1 MKLTVNGESHELF
14 VDEETPLL
22 DVLRNDLGLYGAKR
36 GCAQEQC
43 YACCVLV
50 DGRTQPSCQ
59 LPVGHVED
67 LPITTVESLADLR
80 DFFLAEQVGQCGF
93 CISGMMVAAEGLLR
107 QVRYP
112 NDAQIREALDTNV
125 CRCGVYDRVRRAIR
139 FRIGDPEDPIC
150 ELRTQEP
157 LDPEFPTPPA
167 ASPSFRDNPQ
177 LDTWI
182 QIDETDTISVRTG
195 KSEIGQG
202 IRTAI
207 AHIAATQLGVD
218 DDRIVALAANTDASP
233 NEGTTSGSL
242 SVQNSGEGMA
252 AAAAHARAIMISK
265 ASDELGVPVESLV
278 VANGTITDPA
288 TGRETTYWQLHGGVP
303 FKIEV
308 DPTVPRIVDDIRS
321 EGANTRIDLADKMSG
336 VATYVHDFRDETT
349 VHGRVLRPPHYE
361 ARLHSLDTSTVEAM
375 PGVVS
380 VVRNGSFVGVVAER
394 EQQAED
400 AIDALRALADWAGAS
415 TIPTEPEDLLAMPLI
430 TYDVVDGTNV
440 DYEAPSP
447 SRRDDG
453 SFDLTAS
460 YKKQFTMH
468 GSLGP
473 SAAVAHFDGD
483 ELKILSPTQGVY
495 PLRESV
501 AEVVKL
507 PLDKVR
513 VEHAEGAGCYGHN
526 GADDVSLDAAL
537 LAMAVPDRSI
547 LLAWS
552 RADEH
557 RWEPYGPAMIVNV
570 SGDVDEGKIAA
581 FDLENWSYTH
591 STRPRARNDGSSNL
605 LAAWHL
611 EEPFERPL
619 PQPMQGRHIGAHRNA
634 DPLYAIENS
643 RARVHLAQTRSIRTS
658 ALRGL
663 GAYTNVFAIES
674 FVDELAHQAS
684 IDPVEFR
691 LANLDDPRAIA
702 VIEAVADK
710 AWGTARPADTGRGI
724 GFARYKNASTYFAV
738 IVELTVDRDTGQISI
753 NRATTASDSGRI
765 VSPDGVSNQLE
776 GGCVQ
781 AASWTLK
788 EAVQLKPDQVTSID
802 WETYPV
808 LRFGESFP
816 IDTILLDRPDQT
828 PLGCGEAA
836 QGPMGAAIAN
846 AVFDAVGARIRELPL
861 TPERVKAALNNL
873 PHN

>member
-1 MKLTVNGESHELF
+1 
-14 VDEETPLL
+14 
-22 DVLRNDLGLYGAKR
+22 
-36 GCAQEQC
+36 
-43 YACCVLV
+43 
-50 DGRTQPSCQ
+50 
-59 LPVGHVED
+59 
-67 LPITTVESLADLR
+67 
-80 DFFLAEQVGQCGF
+80 
-93 CISGMMVAAEGLLR
+93 
-107 QVRYP
+107 
-112 NDAQIREALDTNV
+112 
-125 CRCGVYDRVRRAIR
+125 
-139 FRIGDPEDPIC
+139 
-150 ELRTQEP
+150 
-157 LDPEFPTPPA
+157 
-167 ASPSFRDNPQ
+167 
-177 LDTWI
+177 
-182 QIDETDTISVRTG
+182 
-195 KSEIGQG
+195 
-202 IRTAI
+202 
-207 AHIAATQLGVD
+207 
-218 DDRIVALAANTDASP
+218 
-233 NEGTTSGSL
+233 
-242 SVQNSGEGMA
+242 
-252 AAAAHARAIMISK
+252 
-265 ASDELGVPVESLV
+265 
-278 VANGTITDPA
+278 
-288 TGRETTYWQLHGGVP
+288 
-303 FKIEV
+303 
-308 DPTVPRIVDDIRS
+308 
-321 EGANTRIDLADKMSG
+321 
-336 VATYVHDFRDETT
+336 
-349 VHGRVLRPPHYE
+349 
-361 ARLHSLDTSTVEAM
+361 M

-394 EQQAED
+394 EQQADD
-400 AIDALRALADWAGAS
+400 AVDALRALADWEGTSA
-415 TIPTEPEDLLAMPLI
+415 IPTEPEDLLAMPLI
-430 TYDVVDGTNV
+430 TYDVVDGTSV

-453 SFDLTAS
+453 GFDLAAT

-473 SAAVAHFDGD
+473 SAAVARFDGD
-483 ELKILSPTQGVY
+483 KLTILSPTQGVY

-507 PLDKVR
+507 PLDNVR

-570 SGDVDEGKIAA
+570 SGDVDDGKIAA

-634 DPLYAIENS
+634 DPLYAIENT
-643 RARVHLAQTRSIRTS
+643 RARVHLAETRSIRTS

-674 FVDELAHQAS
+674 FVDELAHHGG

-691 LANLDDPRAIA
+691 LSNLDDPRAIA

-710 AWGTARPADTGRGI
+710 AWGTERPDDTGRGI
-724 GFARYKNASTYFAV
+724 AFARYKNASTYFAV
-738 IVELTVDRDTGQISI
+738 VVELTVDRDTGQITI
-753 NRATTASDSGRI
+753 NHATVASDSGRI

-788 EAVQLKPDQVTSID
+788 EAVQLKPDQVTSVD

-808 LRFGESFP
+808 LRFGDSFP
-816 IDTILLDRPDQT
+816 IDTILLHLLPQP

-846 AVFDAVGARIRELPL
+846 AVFDAVGARIREVPL

-873 PHN
+873 PNH